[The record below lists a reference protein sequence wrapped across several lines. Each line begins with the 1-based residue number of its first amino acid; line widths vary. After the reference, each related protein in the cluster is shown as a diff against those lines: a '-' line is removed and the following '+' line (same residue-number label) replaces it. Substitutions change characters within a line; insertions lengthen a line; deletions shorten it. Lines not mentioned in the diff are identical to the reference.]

1 MGASLTLLRA
11 LLPKLSGL
19 VLMLFGVCLI
29 YRGAT
34 QLGEPGLPP
43 GKSTLTYVMSR
54 QVEDIGT
61 GCLTIMFG
69 VMAYRFKEAASKR
82 QTVRRHGR
90 PRRTDGKS
98 VQRG

>member
-1 MGASLTLLRA
+1 MSASLTFFRA

-19 VLMLFGVCLI
+19 VLMLFGVGFL

-69 VMAYRFKEAASKR
+69 VMAYRFKVTASKR
-82 QTVRRHGR
+82 SALCRHER
-90 PRRTDGKS
+90 QRRTDGKS
-98 VQRG
+98 LERG